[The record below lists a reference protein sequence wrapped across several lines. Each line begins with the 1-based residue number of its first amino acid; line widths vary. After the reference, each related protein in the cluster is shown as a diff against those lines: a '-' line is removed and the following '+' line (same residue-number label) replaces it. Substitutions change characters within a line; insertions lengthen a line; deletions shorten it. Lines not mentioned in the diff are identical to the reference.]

1 MGAYEL
7 VEGRQAVVR
16 VLVLAR
22 RGNGR
27 LGGEIGLHVSAAEER
42 RVCPFVYL
50 LLCFLGQDNN
60 LYTTLYNPLSILF
73 IPTLFPIL
81 LPILHLPINMDSFHE
96 PRRVPEPVKL
106 EDLTSE
112 VLAREAEYRAKG
124 LTLSG
129 RVIHVCHY
137 LPITAT
143 LHSSSRPGIHSPP
156 STPPQQ
162 PTDITPQS
170 PSHIPDNALQ
180 PKWSLSARQ
189 GHSAMISGIR
199 SLSATHEQVI
209 IGWIGDIESPNTTSG
224 MSNNPFPCVLG
235 SLTGFLSWGQNQGS
249 MHVPFRTG
257 QRYSRGRDNEIHIRG
272 R

>member
-1 MGAYEL
+1 
-7 VEGRQAVVR
+7 
-16 VLVLAR
+16 
-22 RGNGR
+22 
-27 LGGEIGLHVSAAEER
+27 
-42 RVCPFVYL
+42 
-50 LLCFLGQDNN
+50 
-60 LYTTLYNPLSILF
+60 
-73 IPTLFPIL
+73 
-81 LPILHLPINMDSFHE
+81 MDSFHE
-96 PRRVPEPVKL
+96 PRRIPDPVRL

-170 PSHIPDNALQ
+170 PSQIPDNALQ
-180 PKWSLSARQ
+180 SKWSLSARM

-224 MSNNPFPCVLG
+224 MSNNPFPPMTSFRFLRPTDRFPRI
-235 SLTGFLSWGQNQGS
+235 SLAGDKIKVPCTSLSEQDRAS
-249 MHVPFRTG
+249 LEEEITKFTSEDDDTKTIYVPLLLDDKVAHG
-257 QRYSRGRDNEIHIRG
+257 HYDGYCKESEIRPQL

>member
-1 MGAYEL
+1 MG
-7 VEGRQAVVR
+7 VR
-16 VLVLAR
+16 LGCTCQPPKRGEVSICVLAA
-22 RGNGR
+22 
-27 LGGEIGLHVSAAEER
+27 L
-42 RVCPFVYL
+42 
-50 LLCFLGQDNN
+50 FLALDNN
-60 LYTTLYNPLSILF
+60 LCTALYNPLT
-73 IPTLFPIL
+73 TLFFVAYTLPYFFSQTSTVPISY
-81 LPILHLPINMDSFHE
+81 MDSFHE

-162 PTDITPQS
+162 PSDITPQS

-224 MSNNPFPCVLG
+224 MSDNPFPPM
-235 SLTGFLSWGQNQGS
+235 TP
-249 MHVPFRTG
+249 H
-257 QRYSRGRDNEIHIRG
+257 
-272 R
+272 